1 MHGDDFRDGTY
12 GSGERFV
19 GVLEG
24 IDDAQVV
31 VDIAETLVV
40 DDEEGIDFLGEQVK
54 AVESLVDL
62 LLAFEKE
69 GDGHDTDRED
79 AFLLGFVGDDR

>member
-1 MHGDDFRDGTY
+1 M
-12 GSGERFV
+12 
-19 GVLEG
+19 
-24 IDDAQVV
+24 
-31 VDIAETLVV
+31 VDVAETLVV

-79 AFLLGFVGDDR
+79 AFLLGFVGDDRRCTGSCAAAHTCGDEHHAGVGIK